1 MDKSVRRR
9 VLGQLAAVMVA
20 GAAGFAEPAASLR
33 GIPEEIII
41 DLVDDPENEGVVRSG
56 LLTLLAA
63 DPRAR
68 VRERVAGAAAAVGQ
82 RSLDDAQALVQRLC
96 SDDSARVRVAAAQSL
111 AAVLA
116 AAPPLARPEIV
127 SLWALSQRTAE
138 RAAVARALRRPIA
151 VFVSDLA
158 LAELSNDVDPEV
170 RALAARAMARRIH
183 EAPESYGR
191 ELQRLRGDPHPRV
204 ARTARRLLDSL
215 ARPKSYA

>member
-1 MDKSVRRR
+1 
-9 VLGQLAAVMVA
+9 
-20 GAAGFAEPAASLR
+20 
-33 GIPEEIII
+33 
-41 DLVDDPENEGVVRSG
+41 
-56 LLTLLAA
+56 
-63 DPRAR
+63 
-68 VRERVAGAAAAVGQ
+68 VAGAAAAVGQ

-127 SLWALSQRTAE
+127 SLWALSPRTAE

-158 LAELSNDVDPEV
+158 LTELSNDVDPEV

-183 EAPESYGR
+183 EAPEGFGR
-191 ELQRLRGDPHPRV
+191 ELRRLRDDPHPRV